1 MQLLYQKLNAKT
13 IPFLQCNFYTMSA
26 LHISCHFYNAK
37 IIPKITSIFHA
48 KNYMQSL
55 CQKLYAI
62 SIPITQ
68 CNIYAIITMQYSYRK
83 IYAIIMPA

>member
-1 MQLLYQKLNAKT
+1 MQFLCQKYNAKT

-48 KNYMQSL
+48 KNYMQYPYQL
-55 CQKLYAI
+55 RNAI
-62 SIPITQ
+62 
-68 CNIYAIITMQYSYRK
+68 Y
-83 IYAIIMPA
+83 MP